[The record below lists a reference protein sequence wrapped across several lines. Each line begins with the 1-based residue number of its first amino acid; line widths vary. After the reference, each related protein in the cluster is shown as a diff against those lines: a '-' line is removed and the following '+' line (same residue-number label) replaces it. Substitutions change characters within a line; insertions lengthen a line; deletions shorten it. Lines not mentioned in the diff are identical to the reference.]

1 MTIINPKS
9 IAGVTSITTASGAD
23 NLLTVHT
30 NNTTERIRINNDGD
44 VIVGSGITVSPDGD
58 IFTTGVTT
66 STTFVGALTGNVT
79 GNISGGTVAG
89 STGTFTGNV
98 AVSGANIT
106 LQDSGGAS
114 DDRLVIGAGTDL
126 SIYHDS
132 TDSIISNATGD
143 LYINNTGGS
152 SDDIHIQAADDILL
166 RPQGGENGIKVIG
179 DGAVELYQNNVLKVT
194 TADEGLIV
202 YSGSGAGSNTGN
214 VISVKGGTSA
224 RTAPGIYMEGG
235 TGGDNSSI
243 HAKYNLRLGCNS
255 GNDIS
260 GREVQFTNGDT
271 NLASLNSNGDFEIDN
286 GNVVIQT
293 SGKGIDFSATS
304 NGGTGSV
311 DELLDDYEEGTF
323 APAFKAGNA
332 SNNSNTSVQEARYI
346 KIGSLVYITFFIDMN
361 AHGDNT
367 GGSAFITGL
376 PFTNSNRHS
385 SVSIGYFNVLLQNQT
400 IFTGTI
406 QPSSSQI
413 LLRHA
418 TSASTSTSS
427 LDYSNAIGTSSE
439 MIVSATYSVV

>member
-304 NGGTGSV
+304 DASGSSS
-311 DELLDDYEEGTF
+311 ELLDDYEEGSWTPSF
-323 APAFKAGNA
+323 TQGV
-332 SNNSNTSVQEARYI
+332 S
-346 KIGSLVYITFFIDMN
+346 
-361 AHGDNT
+361 
-367 GGSAFITGL
+367 GGSYSSQTGHYTKVGRLVMISARIDGSGLSATGDHLLLGGL
-376 PFTNSNRHS
+376 PFTTVTSGGTAGGLYFAYSDNFYSGSSGTNLALTIIVNNNATVCEFFDGDGTQKVGTDFYDVNRNIHI
-385 SVSIGYFNVLLQNQT
+385 V
-400 IFTGTI
+400 GTY
-406 QPSSSQI
+406 
-413 LLRHA
+413 HA
-418 TSASTSTSS
+418 A
-427 LDYSNAIGTSSE
+427 
-439 MIVSATYSVV
+439 